1 MAKQPGTMLS
11 LRSLLPHL
19 GLFLCLALHLS
30 PSLSASDN
38 GSCVVL
44 DNIYTSDILEI
55 STMANVSGGDVTYTV
70 TVPVNDSVS
79 AVILKA
85 VKEDDSPVGTWSGT
99 YEKCNDS
106 SVYYNLT
113 SQSQSVF
120 QTNWTVPTSE
130 DVTKVNLQVLIVVNR
145 TASKS
150 SVKMEQV
157 QPSASTPIPESSETS
172 QTINTTPTVNTAKTT
187 AKDTANTT
195 AVTTANTTAN
205 TTAVTTAKTTAKSL
219 AIRTLGSPL
228 AGALHILLVFLISKL
243 LF

>member
-1 MAKQPGTMLS
+1 
-11 LRSLLPHL
+11 
-19 GLFLCLALHLS
+19 
-30 PSLSASDN
+30 
-38 GSCVVL
+38 
-44 DNIYTSDILEI
+44 
-55 STMANVSGGDVTYTV
+55 MANVSGGDVTYTV

>member
-1 MAKQPGTMLS
+1 MLA

-44 DNIYTSDILEI
+44 DNIYTSDILGI

-130 DVTKVNLQVLIVVNR
+130 DVTKVNLQVLIVVNH

-150 SVKMEQV
+150 SVKMEQGPLLARSG
-157 QPSASTPIPESSETS
+157 QLPHPSLQSALLTLVNSARSVPAHSGPRIYLLLYIST
-172 QTINTTPTVNTAKTT
+172 
-187 AKDTANTT
+187 
-195 AVTTANTTAN
+195 
-205 TTAVTTAKTTAKSL
+205 L
-219 AIRTLGSPL
+219 
-228 AGALHILLVFLISKL
+228 
-243 LF
+243 

>member
-1 MAKQPGTMLS
+1 MHKCSREGFNTIPTIES
-11 LRSLLPHL
+11 PLPIL
-19 GLFLCLALHLS
+19 GLQLCPNPGPAIHLESQACGTLGSQSGSLYFVLQKRVHAVRPHSVASLAHTPPWFHLAHANCFLI
-30 PSLSASDN
+30 PFPP
-38 GSCVVL
+38 
-44 DNIYTSDILEI
+44 
-55 STMANVSGGDVTYTV
+55 V

-150 SVKMEQV
+150 SVKMEQG
-157 QPSASTPIPESSETS
+157 EFCCRSS
-172 QTINTTPTVNTAKTT
+172 KH
-187 AKDTANTT
+187 
-195 AVTTANTTAN
+195 
-205 TTAVTTAKTTAKSL
+205 L
-219 AIRTLGSPL
+219 ALNSGSHLG
-228 AGALHILLVFLISKL
+228 IS
-243 LF
+243 